1 MHPMPAQFNDGS
13 NTLYGLTK
21 REKAAI
27 EIAANVYPIPKSE
40 SVAKEVAK
48 GIVLLT
54 DALFDKL
61 EE

>member
-1 MHPMPAQFNDGS
+1 MPAQFNDGS

-27 EIAANVYPIPKSE
+27 SIAANVAVYPIPKTE
-40 SVAKEVAK
+40 AKAKEIAT